1 MASCEGNNNFTTS
14 VCVNRL
20 VSGTHH
26 CKIIGYSAIRDAFLK
41 CVESSSFC
49 IGGLEWAIRCRTSAV
64 NYDDLSGHLYSHVS
78 LSLVLLTDPAETIT
92 YAVRYELS
100 LLDKQGRLSEKYTR
114 GLFKCI
120 GQRGTGESSDVVGIE
135 SGFKY
140 FITHDQLETLYV
152 RDDCFTVHCSI
163 SNVLESTKVPV
174 PAPAMKLRHHLGNLL
189 ESGVGADVNFQV
201 KGEIFR
207 AHRCV
212 LAARSPVFHAQF
224 FGPMSVKSYDIEP
237 IKIEDVEP
245 IVFKGLLNFIYTDSV
260 PEIDTAADGEPM
272 ERSDSVKLTQHLLV
286 AADRFLVDD
295 LYNFAEERL
304 CERISADTVET
315 TFALAE
321 QYNLHRLKAACIKSG
336 VMPINLFSKMLIC

>member
-1 MASCEGNNNFTTS
+1 MASCEGNNNFTTSS

-26 CKIIGYSAIRDAFLK
+26 CKIVGYSAFKAAFIK
-41 CVESSSFC
+41 HIQSSSFR
-49 IGGLEWAIRCRTSAV
+49 IGGLEWAIRCRAFAV
-64 NYDDLSGHLYSHVS
+64 NSQDFAPYMS
-78 LSLVLLTDPAETIT
+78 LFLVLLRNPAEAVT

-100 LLDKQGRLSEKYTR
+100 LLDKEGRPSPKIIKHD
-114 GLFKCI
+114 LFNCFGK
-120 GQRGTGESSDVVGIE
+120 RGTGQSGVVVGIE
-135 SGFKY
+135 SGFKF
-140 FITHDQLETLYV
+140 FITHSQLETQYI
-152 RDDCFTVHCSI
+152 RNDCFTVHCSI
-163 SNVLESTKVPV
+163 SQVLESTKMPV
-174 PAPAMKLRHHLGNLL
+174 PAPVLNLRHHLGNLL

-207 AHRCV
+207 AHRCM

-237 IKIEDVEP
+237 IKIDDVEP
-245 IVFKGLLNFIYTDSV
+245 MVFKGFLNFIYTDSV
-260 PEIDTAADGEPM
+260 PEIYTGADGEAM
-272 ERSDSVKLTQHLLV
+272 EKSDSVKLTQHLLV

-304 CERISADTVET
+304 CERISVDTVET

-336 VMPINLFSKMLIC
+336 VMPINLYSKILI